1 MSTVRLVLLVL
12 GIAFIGFLART
23 ALVRSPEKDASGIGR
38 TLRGTVV
45 DAQTGDP
52 IAGARV
58 VATSDSRVRVLTQGL
73 SIEARTNGL
82 GEFTVPTTSDSEFQD
97 VSLEVN
103 APGYQAAKTNGRIG
117 DEHLRIA
124 LQRSQGG

>member
-23 ALVRSPEKDASGIGR
+23 ALVRVPEKDASGIGKL
-38 TLRGTVV
+38 LRGTVV

-52 IAGARV
+52 IAGAR
-58 VATSDSRVRVLTQGL
+58 
-73 SIEARTNGL
+73 
-82 GEFTVPTTSDSEFQD
+82 
-97 VSLEVN
+97 
-103 APGYQAAKTNGRIG
+103 G

-124 LQRSQGG
+124 LQRSQCG